1 MNKLPFNGK
10 CQTFSCDGEFISVE
24 NYEYKE
30 YEPKGNHPFLVTHKE
45 THSITAQQCNKCGR
59 IHGEV
64 TETTGEVIEFFTEIN
79 KSAVDFQT
87 PSNFG
92 KSDVVATWN
101 KKQSRET
108 VPA

>member
-1 MNKLPFNGK
+1 MKLVFNGE
-10 CQTFSCDGEFISVE
+10 CQTMGCEGVFIPIE

-30 YEPKGNHPFLVTHKE
+30 YEPKGNHPFSVVYKE
-45 THSITAQQCNKCGR
+45 SHSITAYICADCGR

-64 TETTGEVIEFFTEIN
+64 TESNGDEIEFFTEMN

-92 KSDVVATWN
+92 KGAEKLRP
-101 KKQSRET
+101 KKELET
-108 VPA
+108 A

>member
-1 MNKLPFNGK
+1 MKNLPFNGE
-10 CQTFSCDGEFISVE
+10 CQTRGCDGDFISVE

-30 YEPKGNHPFLVTHKE
+30 YEPKGDHPFMVKYKE
-45 THSITAQQCNKCGR
+45 THIITVQQCIKCGR

-64 TETTGEVIEFFTEIN
+64 TETTGEVIEFFTQSN

-92 KSDVVATWN
+92 KSDAVSKWN
-101 KKQSRET
+101 KKPQLET
-108 VPA
+108 A